1 MKIAVIRKIFCVC
14 IVVFNVTLAIGQHSL
29 QFTVRHSADR
39 SALAGAGATILPLK
53 ISAIA
58 DSAGVVRFSNL
69 PAGTFSIL
77 VSYVGMAPKTIP
89 LNIPAPG
96 NRIADVLL
104 EEEAHEAEEVVVT
117 STRIS
122 RSIADIATRVE
133 TISGEEL
140 AEKGNMKP
148 GDIRM
153 LLNESTGIQTQQTS
167 ASSYNSSI
175 RIQGLDGRYT
185 QVLRDGFPL
194 YAGFAGGLSLMQVAP
209 LDLKQIEVIKG
220 STSTLYGGGAIAG
233 LVNLISKT
241 PGEKRELNFL
251 LNATSAGGAD
261 LSGFYSERYKST
273 GLTLFATRNSGRAY
287 DPAGI
292 GLTAIPQ
299 FDRYTVS
306 PRLFVY
312 GTRATLDLG
321 FNYVTEKRLGG
332 DMNYIRGGGAGY
344 FERNNTDRASIS
356 AQLTTRISQ
365 NSHLNLKSSF
375 SNYNRT
381 IEGQGSAFRGLQ
393 QSTFSEASIHASG
406 GRTDWVAGVNLVTD
420 NFRETRLSNVP
431 LRDYSNITTGVF
443 VQHTWSPTSQVSLE
457 TGLRLDHTP
466 QYGAALLPRIS
477 ALFRIS
483 TAITARLG
491 GGLGYKTP
499 SVFNEASEQLQFQ
512 HILPVDESR
521 SRNERSAGIN
531 ADLNFRASLGLLK
544 LTINQLF
551 FYTRLNRP
559 LVLTAVPG
567 GDYQFVNADGYLD
580 TKGLETNLRFA
591 LADLKLFI
599 GYTYADV
606 NTHYGPKSWLP
617 LTARHRLNNV
627 LMYEQEGKFK
637 AGIEAY
643 YFSPQQ
649 LNNGSIG
656 RDYWL
661 FGLMAERTWQHFSL
675 FINFENLGDT
685 RQSKFGPVYSG
696 TIANPVFAD
705 IYAPLDGFIV
715 NGGVK
720 LRL

>member
-1 MKIAVIRKIFCVC
+1 MKSAATRKIICSS
-14 IVVFNVTLAIGQHSL
+14 VVLFNTLLAIGQHSL
-29 QFTVRHSADR
+29 GFTVRHAIDKSPLVGASA
-39 SALAGAGATILPLK
+39 TMLPSK
-53 ISAIA
+53 ISVVS
-58 DSAGVVRFSNL
+58 DSAGFVHYSNL
-69 PAGTFSIL
+69 PAG
-77 VSYVGMAPKTIP
+77 SYSMLISFVGMTPKTIAV
-89 LNIPAPG
+89 NIPVPG
-96 NRIADVLL
+96 NSIADVLL
-104 EEEAHEAEEVVVT
+104 EEEEHETDEVIVT

-167 ASSYNSSI
+167 ATSYNSSI

-185 QVLRDGFPL
+185 QVLRDGFPF

-233 LVNLISKT
+233 LVNLVSKT

-251 LNATSAGGAD
+251 LNATSAAGAD

-273 GLTLFATRNSGRAY
+273 GLTLFASRNTGRAY

-299 FDRYTVS
+299 FERYTVS

-312 GTRATLDLG
+312 GTRTTMDIG
-321 FNYVTEKRLGG
+321 FSYVTEKRLGG
-332 DMNYIRGGGAGY
+332 DVNYIRHGGSGY
-344 FERNNTDRASIS
+344 FEKNNTDRASVNG
-356 AQLTTRISQ
+356 QLTHRLSEHTQ
-365 NSHLNLKSSF
+365 LNVKCSF

-381 IEGQGSAFRGLQ
+381 IEAPGYAFKGLQ
-393 QSTFSEASIHASG
+393 QSGFSEASFHAYG
-406 GRTDWVAGVNLVTD
+406 TRAEWVAGVNLVTD
-420 NFRETRLSNVP
+420 NFRETKLSNTP
-431 LRDYSNITTGVF
+431 LRDYSNVTTGIF
-443 VQHTWSPTSQVSLE
+443 IQHTWTATPHISLE
-457 TGLRLDHTP
+457 SGLRLDYTAP
-466 QYGAALLPRIS
+466 YGAALLPRIS
-477 ALFRIS
+477 ALFKIS
-483 TAITARLG
+483 PSISARLG

-499 SVFNEASEQLQFQ
+499 SVFNEAAEQLQFQ
-512 HILPVDESR
+512 HVLPIDESR
-521 SRNERSAGIN
+521 RSNERSAGIN
-531 ADLNFRASLGLLK
+531 ADLNYRTSIGAMK
-544 LTINQLF
+544 IAINQLF

-559 LVLTAVPG
+559 LVLTAAG
-567 GDYQFVNADGYLD
+567 SEYQFVNANGSLD

-591 LADLKLFI
+591 LDDLKLFV

-606 NTHYGPKSWLP
+606 NTHFGTKSWLP

-627 LMYEQEGKFK
+627 LVYEQEGKFK

-661 FGLMAERTWQHFSL
+661 FGLMSEKTWKHFSL

-685 RQSKFGPVYSG
+685 RQSKFGPIYSG
-696 TIANPVFAD
+696 TITNPVFAD